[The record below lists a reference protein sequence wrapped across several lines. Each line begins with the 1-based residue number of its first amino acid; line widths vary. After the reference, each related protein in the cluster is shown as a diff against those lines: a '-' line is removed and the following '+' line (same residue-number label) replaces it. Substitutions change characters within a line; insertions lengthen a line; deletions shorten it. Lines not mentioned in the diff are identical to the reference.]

1 MTTTRT
7 RIRFGIVGTG
17 GIANTHATG
26 LAALGDDA
34 ELVAC
39 CDVDPTRVADFS
51 ERWGV
56 QHQFTSARAMLD
68 AGQIDV
74 LCVCTP
80 HPQHADPLVLAAE
93 RGIHG
98 VVEKPLA
105 ATLADADRA
114 LEAAAKHGTMISTMA
129 QRRWFPA
136 AQRIRRAIDEG
147 KMGPRLLLGES
158 VTEMWRDEPYYRKD
172 AWRGRWDSEGGGVL
186 MNQAPHNI
194 DFLLWYMGPAEEI
207 FGYWANLNHPYVEIE
222 DNAVAVIRFRSGGLG
237 ILKGTLSM
245 NPERRLHGVTLVGDS
260 GATVSLDCW
269 QVKESERRV
278 SSGPWDIGSN
288 DIWTIPNGSQK
299 AVGRAEAIDYNS
311 GDLPNFHA
319 HQLRDI
325 VGAVRGKRPP
335 AVTGEDGRR
344 VVAII
349 QGVYES
355 GRTGKPVKLSD

>member
-1 MTTTRT
+1 MTGR

-17 GIANTHATG
+17 GIANTHAAG
-26 LAALGDDA
+26 LAALADDA

-39 CDVDPTRVADFS
+39 CDVDSARVADFA

-56 QHQFTSARAMLD
+56 RHQYTSAQAMLD

-74 LCVCTP
+74 VCVCTP

-98 VVEKPLA
+98 VVEKPMT
-105 ATLADADRA
+105 ATLADADRV
-114 LEAAAKHGTMISTMA
+114 LEAAAKHGTMVSTMS

-136 AQRIRRAIDEG
+136 AQRIREAIDSG
-147 KMGPRLLLGES
+147 KLGPRLLLGES
-158 VTEMWRDEPYYRKD
+158 VTEMWRDEAYYRRGG
-172 AWRGRWDSEGGGVL
+172 WRGRWDTEGGGVL

-194 DFLLWYMGPAEEI
+194 DFLLWYMGPAVEI
-207 FGYWANLNHPYVEIE
+207 FGYWDNLNHPYVEIE
-222 DNAVAVIRFRSGGLG
+222 DNAVAVIRFRSGAMGM
-237 ILKGTLSM
+237 LKGTVSM
-245 NPERRLHGVTLVGDS
+245 NPERRIHGVSLVGDS

-269 QVKESERRV
+269 QVTDAERRV
-278 SSGPWDIGSN
+278 SSGPWDVGSN
-288 DIWTIPNGSQK
+288 DIWTVPDGPGPVK
-299 AVGRAEAIDYNS
+299 REEAIDYNS

-325 VGAVRGKRPP
+325 AAAVRDKRQP
-335 AVTGEDGRR
+335 AVTGTDGRR

-355 GRTGKPVKLSD
+355 GRTGKSVKLSD